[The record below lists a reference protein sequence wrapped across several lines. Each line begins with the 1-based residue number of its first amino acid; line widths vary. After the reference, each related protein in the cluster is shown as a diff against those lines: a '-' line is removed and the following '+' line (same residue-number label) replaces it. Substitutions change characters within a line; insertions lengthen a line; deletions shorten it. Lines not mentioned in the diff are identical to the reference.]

1 MRHRIFP
8 SLLSLSLAL
17 GLCVLP
23 AAALET
29 DDLKTLL
36 QTYYVDQVPENVLD
50 QDTVQAVLDALNDP
64 YTTYMTAEEYQ
75 SFLNQVDGETVVGI
89 GVSIQTTVNDGV
101 QILSV
106 LEGSPAQKAGLSAGD
121 RILSVDGVTLE
132 PGMDPSSLIRGEA
145 GSRTTLT
152 VRLHSTG
159 KTRDFTLERRA
170 VVIPIVT
177 YELKDGDVGYIKCD
191 SFGASTAATVQ
202 EALEELEAALRPDTV
217 LVSMML
223 VNNELGTVLPVAQ
236 AARLVRRL
244 GSSALIHCDGVQGF
258 LKIPFTPA
266 ELGVDLLTVS
276 GHKIHA
282 PKGIGALY
290 IRRGLKLPPL
300 IRGGGQEEG
309 LRSGT
314 EATAQ
319 IAAFAAAVRAGA
331 ATREA
336 DIRYMAGL
344 KAETLAR
351 LQEAVPG
358 LKPIGSG
365 TAPHILAVTL
375 PGYKSEVI
383 VRFLSDRGICLSS
396 GSACH
401 KGKPSHV
408 YAALKLP
415 KSDLDGALR
424 ISFSYDTTQ
433 QDVDALAD
441 GLRAA
446 KGQLFPTLS

>member
-1 MRHRIFP
+1 MFHYLDNAATTQTRPEAAQAAVTAMTEEWGNPSSRYAFGQEASGRLKEHRAQVAAGLGCRPEEVYF
-8 SLLSLSLAL
+8 LSCGTEGDNWAI
-17 GLCVLP
+17 
-23 AAALET
+23 AAAVEKNRRKGKHIIT
-29 DDLKTLL
+29 TAI
-36 QTYYVDQVPENVLD
+36 EHA
-50 QDTVQAVLDALNDP
+50 AVLEPIRELERQGYEVTWLQPDQQGII
-64 YTTYMTAEEYQ
+64 TAE
-75 SFLNQVDGETVVGI
+75 QV
-89 GVSIQTTVNDGV
+89 
-101 QILSV
+101 
-106 LEGSPAQKAGLSAGD
+106 
-121 RILSVDGVTLE
+121 
-132 PGMDPSSLIRGEA
+132 
-145 GSRTTLT
+145 
-152 VRLHSTG
+152 
-159 KTRDFTLERRA
+159 
-170 VVIPIVT
+170 
-177 YELKDGDVGYIKCD
+177 
-191 SFGASTAATVQ
+191 
-202 EALEELEAALRPDTV
+202 EAALRPDTI
-217 LVSMML
+217 LVAMML

-236 AARLVRRL
+236 VARLVRRL

-441 GLRAA
+441 GLRTA